1 MLEQIWQRIYDYSYL
16 IDRPELKQFHD
27 RLIQEFGS
35 ELVES
40 IPVRQQ
46 TVGSTRIWVFDGRN
60 SKSLLHNT
68 QEPAVVYDTGG
79 VKYYLYN
86 LGVSQEEWFDI
97 LGWDEQQR
105 LMHCLKWGRKS
116 SF

>member
-27 RLIQEFGS
+27 QLIQEFGS
-35 ELVES
+35 ESVES
-40 IPVRQQ
+40 IPVREQR
-46 TVGSTRIWVFDGRN
+46 VGSLRVWVFDSRN
-60 SKSLLHNT
+60 GKSLLHNT
-68 QEPAVVYDTGG
+68 QAPAVVHDTGG